1 MKKYESKRGVVFYIE
16 KHWMDNK
23 YYIYR
28 ENKISDNFG
37 TVGELVNGCSYK
49 TYEQAEQD
57 LKDLYL

>member
-49 TYEQAEQD
+49 TYQQAEQD
-57 LKDLYL
+57 LKELYL

>member
-16 KHWMDNK
+16 KHWMDDR

-28 ENKISDNFG
+28 ENKISDSFG

-49 TYEQAEQD
+49 TIEEAEKD

>member
-23 YYIYR
+23 YRIYR

-49 TYEQAEQD
+49 TIEDAEKD
-57 LKDLYL
+57 LFDLYL

>member
-16 KHWMDNK
+16 KHWMDNR

-49 TYEQAEQD
+49 TYQEAEND

>member
-1 MKKYESKRGVVFYIE
+1 MKKYESKRGIIFYIE
-16 KHWMDNK
+16 KHWMDNR

-49 TYEQAEQD
+49 TYQEAEND

>member
-1 MKKYESKRGVVFYIE
+1 MKKYESKKGVFYIE
-16 KHWMDNK
+16 QHWMDNK

-28 ENKISDNFG
+28 ENKISDEFG

-57 LKDLYL
+57 LTELYL

>member
-1 MKKYESKRGVVFYIE
+1 MKKYKSKTGTYYIE
-16 KHWMDNK
+16 QHWIDNK

-28 ENKISDNFG
+28 ENKISDEFG
-37 TVGELVNGCSYK
+37 TVGELRGGSYK

>member
-1 MKKYESKRGVVFYIE
+1 MKTYESKRGVVFYIE
-16 KHWMDNK
+16 KHWMDNR